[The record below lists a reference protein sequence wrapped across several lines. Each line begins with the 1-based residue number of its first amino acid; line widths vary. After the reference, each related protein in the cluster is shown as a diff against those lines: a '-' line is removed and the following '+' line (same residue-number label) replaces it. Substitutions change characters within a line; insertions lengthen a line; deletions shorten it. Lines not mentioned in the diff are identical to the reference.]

1 MATIQR
7 EVFQKVQGGQ
17 MMTGSTTLKTTEK
30 TTEKILNLLR
40 RHPSITNQEMAEKI
54 GLSVDGIYY
63 HTKKLKENGIIRRI
77 GPDKG
82 GYWEVIE

>member
-1 MATIQR
+1 
-7 EVFQKVQGGQ
+7 
-17 MMTGSTTLKTTEK
+17 MTGSTTLKTTEK

-82 GYWEVIE
+82 GYWEVIAGN

>member
-1 MATIQR
+1 
-7 EVFQKVQGGQ
+7 
-17 MMTGSTTLKTTEK
+17 MTGSTTLKTTEK
-30 TTEKILNLLR
+30 TTEKILKLLR